1 MASTRAKKPAY
12 SDACVGVR
20 AAPWYFGRLPTDGPS
35 DSALSFSRSRRTR
48 TRDHGVGSRRVTI
61 RPPAELHIGLTD
73 GTFYGGDPFPAFA
86 WMRSEAP
93 AYFDEASGVWGIT
106 RYADIKEISKDPD
119 TFSNAGGIRPDSDA
133 LPMMIDFDAPEHVR
147 RRRLVSEG
155 FTPKRIRESEAG
167 IRSIC
172 DAIIDR
178 VCEQGSVDFVTDI
191 AAPLP
196 MIVIGNMLG
205 VAPEDRDALLRWSD
219 DMLKAL
225 GSPDPTAMEGAAL
238 AAMEY
243 AEYITA
249 VAEQRR
255 RDSQTDDL
263 IGTLVHAEIEGDK
276 LDESSIIYESLL
288 ILIGGDET
296 TRHVISGGMY
306 ELLTHPDQHALL
318 VAERDR
324 LPLAVEEMLRWV
336 SPIKNMARQTT
347 RDVDLHGMTIA
358 KGQKLLLLYPS
369 ANRDERNFAEPERFD
384 ITRTPN
390 DHMAFGFGAHFC
402 LGNRLA
408 RMELAVM
415 FDRLFERLPDLAL
428 ATDAEPPKRAAN
440 FVSGY
445 ETMPV
450 TFTPTAPVG
459 ATA

>member
-1 MASTRAKKPAY
+1 MTT
-12 SDACVGVR
+12 V
-20 AAPWYFGRLPTDGPS
+20 PTD
-35 DSALSFSRSRRTR
+35 LF
-48 TRDHGVGSRRVTI
+48 
-61 RPPAELHIGLTD
+61 IGLTD

-86 WMRSEAP
+86 WMREHAP
-93 AYFDEASGVWGIT
+93 AYFDQSSGVWGIT
-106 RYADIKEISKDPD
+106 RYADIRDISKDPD

-133 LPMMIDFDAPEHVR
+133 LPMMIDTDAPEHVR

-155 FTPKRIRESEAG
+155 FTPRRIRESEEG
-167 IRSIC
+167 IRTVC

-178 VCEQGSVDFVTDI
+178 VCEAGSADFVRDI

-205 VAPEDRDALLRWSD
+205 VAPEDRDDLLRWSD
-219 DMLKAL
+219 DMLKSL
-225 GSPDPTAMEGAAL
+225 GSPDPGSVEVAAL

-249 VAEQRR
+249 VAAQRR
-255 RDSQTDDL
+255 RDSQSDDL
-263 IGTLVHAEIEGDK
+263 IGTLVHANIEGDR
-276 LDESSIIYESLL
+276 LDEASIIYESLL

-306 ELLTHPDQHALL
+306 ELLCHPEQHRMLA
-318 VAERDR
+318 ADR
-324 LPLAVEEMLRWV
+324 SFMPGAVEEMLRWV
-336 SPIKNMARQTT
+336 SPIKNMARQMT
-347 RDVDLHGMTIA
+347 RDVEFQGETLHEGE
-358 KGQKLLLLYPS
+358 KLLLLYPS
-369 ANRDERNFAEPERFD
+369 ANRDERVFEEPEQFD
-384 ITRTPN
+384 ITRSPN

-415 FDRLFERLPDLAL
+415 FDQLLDRLPDLAL
-428 ATDAEPPKRAAN
+428 ADTAEPPKRAAN

-450 TFTPTAPVG
+450 VFTPTEPVG
-459 ATA
+459 ASA

>member
-1 MASTRAKKPAY
+1 MTT
-12 SDACVGVR
+12 
-20 AAPWYFGRLPTDGPS
+20 APP
-35 DSALSFSRSRRTR
+35 
-48 TRDHGVGSRRVTI
+48 
-61 RPPAELHIGLTD
+61 ELAIGLTD
-73 GTFYGGDPFPAFA
+73 GMFYGGDPFPAFA
-86 WMRSEAP
+86 WMREHAP
-93 AYFDEASGVWGIT
+93 AYYDESAGIWGIT
-106 RYADIKEISKDPD
+106 RYADVKEISKDPD

-133 LPMMIDFDAPEHVR
+133 LPMMIDTDAPEHVR

-155 FTPKRIRESEAG
+155 FTPRRIRESEEA
-167 IRSIC
+167 IRTIC

-178 VCEQGSVDFVTDI
+178 VCEAGSADFVRDI

-205 VAPEDRDALLRWSD
+205 VAPEARDDLLRWSD

-225 GSPDPTAMEGAAL
+225 GSPDPGAMDMAAL

-255 RDSQTDDL
+255 RDNQSDDL
-263 IGTLVHAEIEGDK
+263 IGTLVHAEIEGDR
-276 LDESSIIYESLL
+276 LDEGSIIYESLL

-306 ELLTHPDQHALL
+306 ELLGHPDQLERLRADRSLL
-318 VAERDR
+318 NG
-324 LPLAVEEMLRWV
+324 AVEEMLRWV
-336 SPIKNMARQTT
+336 SPIKNMARQMT
-347 RDVDLHGMTIA
+347 RDVELHGQTLHQ
-358 KGQKLLLLYPS
+358 GEKLLLLYPS
-369 ANRDERNFAEPERFD
+369 ANRDERVFDRPEEFD
-384 ITRTPN
+384 IERTPN
-390 DHMAFGFGAHFC
+390 DHMAFGFGSHFC

-408 RMELAVM
+408 RMELSVM
-415 FDRLFERLPDLAL
+415 FDRLLDRLPDLAL
-428 ATDAEPPKRAAN
+428 AEAVEPPKRAAN

-450 TFTPTAPVG
+450 VFTPTARVG

>member
-1 MASTRAKKPAY
+1 MTT
-12 SDACVGVR
+12 V
-20 AAPWYFGRLPTDGPS
+20 PS
-35 DSALSFSRSRRTR
+35 D
-48 TRDHGVGSRRVTI
+48 
-61 RPPAELHIGLTD
+61 LHIGLTE
-73 GTFYGGDPFPAFA
+73 GTFYSGDPFPAFA
-86 WMRSEAP
+86 WMRAEAP
-93 AYFDEASGVWGIT
+93 AFYDEAAGVWGIT
-106 RYADIKEISKDPD
+106 RYADIREISKDPD

-133 LPMMIDFDAPEHVR
+133 LPMMIDTDAPEHVR

-155 FTPKRIRESEAG
+155 FTPRRIRESEEG
-167 IRSIC
+167 IRTIC

-178 VCEQGSVDFVTDI
+178 VCEKGSADFVNDI

-225 GSPDPTAMEGAAL
+225 GSPDPTAMDRAAI

-255 RDSQTDDL
+255 RDTQTDDL
-263 IGTLVHAEIEGDK
+263 IGTLVHAEIEGDQ
-276 LDESSIIYESLL
+276 LDESSLIYESLL

-306 ELLTHPDQHALL
+306 ELLTHPDQYRMLS
-318 VAERDR
+318 EDR
-324 LPLAVEEMLRWV
+324 SRMTVAVEEMLRWV
-336 SPIKNMARQTT
+336 SPIKNMARTMT
-347 RDVDLHGMTIA
+347 RDVELHGQTLS

-369 ANRDERNFAEPERFD
+369 ANRDESMFDDPETFD

-390 DHMAFGFGAHFC
+390 DHIAFGFGAHFC
-402 LGNRLA
+402 MGNRLA
-408 RMELAVM
+408 RMELSVM
-415 FDRLFERLPDLAL
+415 FDRLLERLPDLAL
-428 ATDAEPPKRAAN
+428 ADDGEPPKRAAN

>member
-1 MASTRAKKPAY
+1 
-12 SDACVGVR
+12 
-20 AAPWYFGRLPTDGPS
+20 
-35 DSALSFSRSRRTR
+35 
-48 TRDHGVGSRRVTI
+48 VTI
-61 RPPAELHIGLTD
+61 TPPADLHIGLTD

-86 WMRSEAP
+86 WMRAEAP
-93 AYFDEASGVWGIT
+93 AYFDETSGVWGIT

-133 LPMMIDFDAPEHVR
+133 LPMMIDTDAPEHVR

-155 FTPKRIRESEAG
+155 FTPGRIRESEAG
-167 IRSIC
+167 IRNVC

-178 VCEQGSVDFVTDI
+178 VCERGTADFVNDI

-196 MIVIGNMLG
+196 MIVIGDLLG
-205 VAPEDRDALLRWSD
+205 VAPDDRDALLRWSD
-219 DMLKAL
+219 DMLKSL
-225 GSPDPTAMEGAAL
+225 GSPDPTAMDRAAL

-249 VAEQRR
+249 VVEQRR
-255 RDSQTDDL
+255 RDNQSDDL

-276 LDESSIIYESLL
+276 LDESSLIYESLL

-306 ELLTHPDQHALL
+306 ELLTHADQFALL
-318 VAERDR
+318 VAERHR
-324 LPLAVEEMLRWV
+324 LPVAVEEMLRWV
-336 SPIKNMARQTT
+336 TPIKNMARQAT
-347 RDVDLHGMTIA
+347 RDVELHGETIT

-369 ANRDERNFAEPERFD
+369 ANRDETVFDDPERFD
-384 ITRTPN
+384 MTRTPN
-390 DHMAFGFGAHFC
+390 DHMAFGFGSHFC

-408 RMELAVM
+408 RMELNVM
-415 FDRLFERLPDLAL
+415 FDRLLERLPDLAL
-428 ATDAEPPKRAAN
+428 ASDVEPPKRAAN

-459 ATA
+459 AWA